1 MHNCQKIQIIKIK
14 NIIFLQLKE
23 DDENTIAK
31 INSFHVSR
39 NSKIM
44 QEAMAGL

>member
-23 DDENTIAK
+23 DDKNTRAK

-39 NSKIM
+39 KSKIM
-44 QEAMAGL
+44 QEAMADL